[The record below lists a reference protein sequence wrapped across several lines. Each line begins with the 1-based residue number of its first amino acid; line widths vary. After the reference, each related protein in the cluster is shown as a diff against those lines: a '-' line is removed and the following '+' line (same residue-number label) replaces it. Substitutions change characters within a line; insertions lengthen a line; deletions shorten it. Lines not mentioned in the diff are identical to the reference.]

1 MAEVTLEIPDN
12 LLAALA
18 APGQELARS
27 VLEAVVLEAYR
38 ERKLSTAQLRRLLGF
53 ETGYELDGFL
63 KAHQVWLE
71 YSLED
76 LKRDREAHRKL
87 GF

>member
-1 MAEVTLEIPDN
+1 M
-12 LLAALA
+12 
-18 APGQELARS
+18 S
-27 VLEAVVLEAYR
+27 VLRLWRRLGRNLHAAFLRQLEAYR

-63 KAHQVWLE
+63 KTHQVWLE
-71 YSLED
+71 YRLED
-76 LKRDREAHRKL
+76 LKRDREAQRKL

>member
-1 MAEVTLEIPDN
+1 MTFLR
-12 LLAALA
+12 LWRR
-18 APGQELARS
+18 LARS
-27 VLEAVVLEAYR
+27 LHAAFLRQSYWKPIASASFR
-38 ERKLSTAQLRRLLGF
+38 TAQLRRLLGF
-53 ETGYELDGFL
+53 ETGYELDGSL

-76 LKRDREAHRKL
+76 LKRDREAQRKL

>member
-1 MAEVTLEIPDN
+1 MLEIPDE

-27 VLEAVVLEAYR
+27 VFEAVVLEAYR
-38 ERKLSTAQLRRLLGF
+38 ENKLSTAQLRRLLGF

-63 KAHQVWLE
+63 KTHQVWLE
-71 YSLED
+71 YRLED
-76 LKRDREAHRKL
+76 LKRDREAQRKL

>member
-1 MAEVTLEIPDN
+1 M
-12 LLAALA
+12 A
-18 APGQELARS
+18 APGQEFSRS
-27 VLEAVVLEAYR
+27 VFEAVVLEGYR
-38 ERKLSTAQLRRLLGF
+38 ERRLSTAQLRRLLGF

-63 KAHQVWLE
+63 KTHQVWLE